1 MATVRESF
9 LVVILCVFI
18 SIKYNFSFT
27 SLGMYWQ
34 STSVIVVLTIFIVVP
49 IVVLAGVL
57 RNFRHLDKDVIKA
70 RYESFYDG
78 LDIRNGKKVLY

>member
-1 MATVRESF
+1 MATVRESY

-57 RNFRHLDKDVIKA
+57 RNFRHLDTDVIKA

>member
-57 RNFRHLDKDVIKA
+57 RNFLHLDSDTIKA
-70 RYESFYDG
+70 RYGSFYGG
-78 LDIRNGKKVLY
+78 LAIRNGKKVLF